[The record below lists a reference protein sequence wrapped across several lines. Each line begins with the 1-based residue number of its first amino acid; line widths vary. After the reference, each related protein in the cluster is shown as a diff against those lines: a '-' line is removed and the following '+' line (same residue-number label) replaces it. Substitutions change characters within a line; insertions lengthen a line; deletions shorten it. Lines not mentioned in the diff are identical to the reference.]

1 MCTSERT
8 LKTHLLGN
16 LAGTVFLAL
25 FGAVYEVFSHG
36 VYSCW
41 MIYAFAV
48 PLVMGVIPYTI
59 LLIQNKTPE
68 RAFLR
73 LLSAAIS
80 AFSTGCVFQG
90 VLEIY
95 GTTNKLV
102 TVYPIAGGLLLTAA
116 ICSVLFRPH
125 SRKTNEKE
133 RADDMT
139 I

>member
-8 LKTHLLGN
+8 LKTHLLGT

-36 VYSCW
+36 VYSYW
-41 MIYAFAV
+41 MIYAFAI

-59 LLIQNKTPE
+59 LLIRHKTPE
-68 RAFLR
+68 KAFLR
-73 LLSAAIS
+73 LLSAAI
-80 AFSTGCVFQG
+80 AVFSVGCVFIG

-102 TVYPIAGGLLLTAA
+102 TVYPIAGSLPLTAA

-125 SRKTNEKE
+125 RRKTNENE
-133 RADDMT
+133 RAYDTM